1 MRFRLEDARAFTAW
15 SGDHHPPPVEHGR
28 VAHGAPDAAVVR
40 GIHTVIDVLRI
51 LGDAGIQGP
60 LAALEAEFRGQIL
73 ADEDYDLAIT
83 PGGSP
88 ITVRVAAGD
97 RAALTLSATTGASP
111 ARDDVDASW
120 TRNATTTQRTVAASL
135 DVSDLLEGAT
145 LVGTF
150 DVGAPPHA
158 WAERG
163 PATPGQ
169 LRVLALCSYVAGM
182 EVPGCRGLLT
192 RLAVTFARDA
202 DLRPLVYRIRVL
214 GVDRAFRM
222 VRLAIDVATQDG
234 VVVAQGELQSYVRFS
249 PRLTDLDGL
258 AHSVTPPTDA
268 TRGRV
273 ALVCGGSRGLGASLA
288 AALAL
293 RGYKV
298 YASHRSSPTDAA
310 PFRQSLETKGLD
322 VEFIQGDAGDPRWC
336 SWTLNTIL
344 ERHGRLD
351 VLVLNACAAP
361 PSVPLR
367 PDAWDIFEEYG
378 RANLRLVQLPLT
390 TMLPALRETGGTV
403 VAISSAVVGDRAPL
417 SGASRSLKLAVEGLM
432 QSAAAEYPDLRCIVA
447 RPGRLQTAINDT
459 PTRVVGALP
468 PEWVAAAVVN
478 RIAATEPGDVD
489 VLSAFAEPDVSLS
502 PSDAG
507 AVEPDFVM
515 PVAAS
520 FTVDPILRPLGFWF
534 EQLGVRGD
542 SPLAPYGQI
551 IQTLLDPRSVFGR
564 NTRGVNVVFLRVH
577 DWLREL
583 PPEQRHTPDA
593 LSSYLDD
600 TAAELERAVIAHR
613 QTAKADTLLVLCP
626 GGDVPPAVA
635 ALLARTEQ
643 RIVRVAKG
651 VSGLSV
657 VVAEDLHERYGV
669 RAEDVAD
676 TVRDHMAHVP
686 YRDGYFHVLA
696 TLAVRHASRRLL
708 PLRKVIV
715 VDCDNTLWR
724 GVVGEVGPDGVAFDP
739 PHLAL
744 HATLQD
750 LVRSGVL
757 LCLCSKNEESDVWE
771 VFDTRPDF
779 TLKRDAIVAAAINWL
794 PKSQNIR
801 TLAARL
807 NLGLD
812 SFIFLDDNP
821 VECAEV
827 RAGCPEVLTLQWPQ
841 DADDAARLLSH
852 TWELDAREA
861 TLEDL
866 RRTAMYQEEFK
877 RQELRDQTLTFQDFL
892 DNLQLVVDIAPMSDD
907 DLKRSSQLTLRT
919 NQFNFTTKRRNEAE
933 LLSLRSDGSHE
944 IFTVRVRDRFGDY
957 GLVGL
962 LVVAE
967 GDGHVLVDTFL
978 LSCRVLGRGVEHRMA
993 AAVARRALDS
1003 GRSFVRMRVETTKK
1017 NKPARDF
1024 LLSILPNGVHDVT
1037 DAHVDVALDASWL
1050 ATLTFEAS
1058 DAPVPVDD
1066 AEAAKGA
1073 TAVAS
1078 TPGRAF
1084 NPRQR
1089 EAQIARTAALA
1100 TLGDLCR
1107 AIDGEGTP
1115 AAAPPRLEDVAL
1127 AVYDAFAHA
1136 LQMSAARVREV
1147 NSIEALGCDSFKIVE
1162 ISVSLIE
1169 RFPNL
1174 PSTLLFEHRTV
1185 SEIIDEIARRA
1196 STALTTTRGPG
1207 PSLGDAPIHDIAVV
1221 GLHLR
1226 CAGARSAD
1234 ELWALLSEGRS
1245 AVTAVPTDRPHFV
1258 RPLQDRRP
1266 HWGALVDDLDG
1277 FDAEFFG
1284 VSPREAE
1291 SMDPQLRVF
1300 LEVAWGALEDAGN
1313 AGRYADPHTGVFVGV
1328 MYGDYVHRAN
1338 RLAQAAQNPY
1348 RSWEGFSIAN
1358 RLSQV
1363 LGFDGPSLAVDT
1375 ACSSSG
1381 TALHLACRAI
1391 ADGDCRTAI
1400 VGGVNAILD
1409 PDRFVQLGILGILSH
1424 TGRCQAFGA
1433 DADGTVLGEGVGVVV
1448 LRSLAEAQ
1456 ARGDRIY
1463 GVIKGTGLSTG
1474 AGTVGFTAPH
1484 PRAQSDAIRRALQVA
1499 AVDPRTI
1506 SYVETHGT
1514 GTALGDPIEVR
1525 GLTLAYDDRTL
1536 WSARVRGEA
1545 HIRLGS
1551 IKPNI
1556 GHLEAGAGVM
1566 GLIKLMLQLERRQL
1580 LPSLTS
1586 PALNPQIPF
1595 AQLPFDVQRS
1605 LEAWEAPV
1613 FEVDGVATPMPRRA
1627 GLNSF
1632 GVGGANAHAIVEE
1645 APGAQPRAVV
1655 SSPTNERPLHVLAVS
1670 AKSHA
1675 SLLANA
1681 AGLARLLGGPSSPT
1695 LADVAYTANTL
1706 REHFEHRLAVI
1717 ATDAP
1722 AAAALLA
1729 EAGAVP
1735 SATGVFRGTVVD
1747 RPKVAFLFT
1756 GQGAQ
1761 YPGMGRELYDT
1772 QPTFRRVLD
1781 ECASAL
1787 EGTLDVPLLD
1797 VMFATAGSPAAPLIH
1812 RTAYTQPALFALEYA
1827 MGELLRE
1834 WGVKPDVVIGHSVGE
1849 IAALAWAGALPLG
1862 EAIALVAARG
1872 RLMEGLPDGGQMCSI
1887 MTTEARVTEA
1897 LNGID
1902 GVCIAAVNGPT
1913 QVVVAGDGSAVTT
1926 LAARFAAQGVR
1937 TQTLTVSHAFHS
1949 HLMDPMTAEFA
1960 NLAARIPFTRTRVP
1974 VVSCV
1979 TGSVLVDEY
1988 AAPEYWVRQVR
1999 DPVRFV
2005 TGMDVLRDTGI
2016 TAFIETGPHAVLLA
2030 MGRHCLGDDAGD
2042 RLWLP
2047 SLRRDA
2053 SAWTTLTGALAQL
2066 HVAGAAIDWTAFD
2079 TPFARARVPLP
2090 TYAFTHKS
2098 YWLRAGGVPSDTVD
2112 DAQQPAAITPGAR
2125 AARSLTTYRFAWHR
2139 SPRTAPS
2146 RPSDRQHIVVL
2157 ADENGLGAVL
2167 ADALRSRGAHATVL
2181 HHGHA
2186 LGGGLVVDAADRL
2199 VLARVWDTL
2208 ASAKPAPTGLVWLWG
2223 VTASSRDAS
2232 SADDVRAAR
2241 HQLFDRLTPLVASL
2255 AQSPFATTP
2264 LTLVTRGGAAVDA
2277 DGTEPTGVDIIQS
2290 MVWGF
2295 ARTIA
2300 LEHPGLWGGIVD
2312 LPADSAPAFGASL
2325 ADEVLA
2331 RDDEDQ
2337 VALRG
2342 SERLVP
2348 RLTAFE
2354 PAGGASITLSPD
2366 GVYIVT
2372 GGLGALGLRV
2382 AQWMA
2387 ARSARHILLTSRR
2400 GVQTAHARAAIGALE
2415 ARGVRVRVVSADIA
2429 SADDVTTVMRVATEH
2444 GAAVRGIVHAAGA
2457 DLVAPM
2463 TETTRAQFDAVA
2475 APKVEGTWLL
2485 AESGRRATLD
2495 FFLCFSSIAAV
2506 LGSAGRAAY
2515 AAANAAEDALPFA
2528 QPREHGLVSTIA
2540 WGPWAGGGMAD
2551 QQSLRD
2557 LAAIG
2562 NHGLDPDAAIAAM
2575 EGVLARRVPHA
2586 TVADIDWSRFKPVY
2600 EARRPRPLVAHV
2612 SSPAS
2617 ATSGAPSLAP
2627 GSAWG
2632 ALLTNE
2638 PLERR
2643 REVLTSLLAMEVA
2656 RTLGLRSGADVPAD
2670 KTFHQ
2675 MGMDSLLAVQFG
2687 AKLEAHLGFRS
2698 TSLVF
2703 DYPRLADLT
2712 AHVLERVSSGPA
2724 SGEAPARSIA
2734 ARGVA
2739 DASSEWMQV
2748 LAETPTDQRPA
2759 RLEALLRKEIADTLG
2774 FANAAAVDES
2784 KTFSHLGMDS
2794 LLAVQFAARLERRL
2808 GVRRPSV
2815 VFDYPTL
2822 PQLAAYLLGEV
2833 DVVEAPS
2840 TRGLVRFTSDM
2851 ETEVLAFQ
2859 RDTFTYRRP
2868 ELIAP
2873 RWRWM
2878 FKESAARLG
2887 LEPRV
2892 WLFRDTH
2899 HIVAHHGALPVR
2911 LKAGAEVLT
2920 TAWWVDTKVRDEYQS
2935 EAIGPRLVL
2944 RGNDDLDFSLSLGQT
2959 KQMRDILLLV
2969 GHVQVA
2975 PLETAQ
2981 LLLEPHTVLSAKMS
2995 APAAMAAAIGLQAS
3009 SAVLSVLRTKIR
3021 GEVAHVTRFDA
3032 RHDELWRQ
3040 AARDLPCAVVR
3051 DASYLNWKYV
3061 EQPGQHFTRLEIVED
3076 GRTKG
3081 VVVLM
3086 FRKRDDVYPYDRA
3099 FIVDLVAPFSDKAVV
3114 NQLIGVAIDAASEHG
3129 AATLTCLHIGSALTR
3144 ALRRHGFM
3152 IRDPQRY
3159 LLVYPGSLVGEARD
3173 VVLDGRSWYVTHG
3186 DSDIDRP

>member
-1 MRFRLEDARAFTAW
+1 
-15 SGDHHPPPVEHGR
+15 
-28 VAHGAPDAAVVR
+28 
-40 GIHTVIDVLRI
+40 
-51 LGDAGIQGP
+51 
-60 LAALEAEFRGQIL
+60 
-73 ADEDYDLAIT
+73 
-83 PGGSP
+83 
-88 ITVRVAAGD
+88 
-97 RAALTLSATTGASP
+97 
-111 ARDDVDASW
+111 
-120 TRNATTTQRTVAASL
+120 
-135 DVSDLLEGAT
+135 
-145 LVGTF
+145 
-150 DVGAPPHA
+150 
-158 WAERG
+158 
-163 PATPGQ
+163 
-169 LRVLALCSYVAGM
+169 
-182 EVPGCRGLLT
+182 
-192 RLAVTFARDA
+192 
-202 DLRPLVYRIRVL
+202 
-214 GVDRAFRM
+214 
-222 VRLAIDVATQDG
+222 
-234 VVVAQGELQSYVRFS
+234 
-249 PRLTDLDGL
+249 
-258 AHSVTPPTDA
+258 
-268 TRGRV
+268 
-273 ALVCGGSRGLGASLA
+273 
-288 AALAL
+288 
-293 RGYKV
+293 
-298 YASHRSSPTDAA
+298 
-310 PFRQSLETKGLD
+310 
-322 VEFIQGDAGDPRWC
+322 
-336 SWTLNTIL
+336 
-344 ERHGRLD
+344 
-351 VLVLNACAAP
+351 
-361 PSVPLR
+361 
-367 PDAWDIFEEYG
+367 
-378 RANLRLVQLPLT
+378 
-390 TMLPALRETGGTV
+390 MLPALSETAGTV
-403 VAISSAVVGDRAPL
+403 VAVSSAVVAERTPL

-432 QSAAAEYPDLRCIVA
+432 ESAAAEFPGLRYVVA
-447 RPGRLQTAINDT
+447 RPGRLHTATNDT
-459 PTRVVGALP
+459 PTRVVGAMP
-468 PEWVAAAVVN
+468 PEWVAATVVN
-478 RIAATEPGDVD
+478 RIPATEPGAVE
-489 VLSAFAEPDVSLS
+489 VLSAFAEPDVSLT
-502 PSDAG
+502 PSEAG
-507 AVEPDFVM
+507 AAEPDFVM
-515 PVAAS
+515 PIAAS
-520 FTVDPILRPLGFWF
+520 FTVDPIVRPLAFWF
-534 EQLGVRGD
+534 DQLGVRGD
-542 SPLAPYGQI
+542 APLAPYGQI

-583 PPEQRHTPDA
+583 PREQWHTPDA

-600 TAAELERAVIAHR
+600 TARELEQALVAHR
-613 QTAKADTLLVLCP
+613 QTAKAETLLVICP
-626 GGDVPPAVA
+626 RGDVPPAVA
-635 ALLARTEQ
+635 ALLSRTEQ
-643 RIVRVAKG
+643 RIVRAAKG
-651 VSGLSV
+651 LSGVGV
-657 VVAEDLHERYGV
+657 VVAEELHDLYDV
-669 RAEDVAD
+669 RADDVAD
-676 TVRDHMAHVP
+676 SVRDHMAHVP
-686 YRDGYFHVLA
+686 YRDAYFHLLA
-696 TLAVRHASRRLL
+696 TIAARHASRRLL
-708 PLRKVIV
+708 PLRKVVV

-724 GVVGEVGPDGVAFDP
+724 GVVGEVGTEGIAFDP

-744 HATLQD
+744 HATLQR
-750 LVRSGVL
+750 LVASGVL

-779 TLKRDAIVAAAINWL
+779 TLKRDAIVAATINWL
-794 PKSQNIR
+794 PKSHNIR
-801 TLAARL
+801 SLAARL

-841 DADDAARLLSH
+841 DADHAARLLSH
-852 TWELDAREA
+852 TWELDPRDA
-861 TLEDL
+861 TQEDL
-866 RRTAMYQEEFK
+866 RRTAMYKEEFK

-919 NQFNFTTKRRNEAE
+919 NQFNFTTMRRSETE
-933 LLSLRSDGSHE
+933 LLSLRGDGVHE

-962 LVVAE
+962 LVLAQ
-967 GDGHVLVDTFL
+967 GDDHLLVDTFL

-993 AAVARRALDS
+993 ALIARRALDA
-1003 GRSFVRMRVETTKK
+1003 GRSLVRMRIDATKK

-1024 LLSILPNGVHDVT
+1024 LLSILPKGDHDVT
-1037 DAHVDVALDASWL
+1037 DAHIDARLDASWL
-1050 ATLTFEAS
+1050 TTLTFEPS
-1058 DAPVPVDD
+1058 EAPVPVDEAD
-1066 AEAAKGA
+1066 AAKGA
-1073 TAVAS
+1073 TAAS
-1078 TPGRAF
+1078 SAQGRAF

-1089 EAQIARTAALA
+1089 ETQIARTAALA
-1100 TLGDLCR
+1100 TIGDLRR
-1107 AIDGEGTP
+1107 AIDGESTP
-1115 AAAPPRLEDVAL
+1115 AVAAPRLEDVAA
-1127 AVYDAFAHA
+1127 AVYDAFASA
-1136 LQMSAARVREV
+1136 LQISSARVREV

-1162 ISVSLIE
+1162 ISVNLIE

-1185 SEIIDEIARRA
+1185 SEIIDQIAQRA
-1196 STALTTTRGPG
+1196 STALSTARGHG
-1207 PSLGDAPIHDIAVV
+1207 HSDGDAPIRDIAVV

-1226 CAGARSAD
+1226 CAGAHSAD
-1234 ELWALLSEGRS
+1234 ELWTLLSEGRS
-1245 AVTAVPTDRPHFV
+1245 AVTAVPTDRQYFV
-1258 RPLQDRRP
+1258 RTLHDRRP

-1291 SMDPQLRVF
+1291 SMDPQLRLF

-1363 LGFDGPSLAVDT
+1363 LGFDGPSLAIDT

-1381 TALHLACRAI
+1381 TALHLACRAL
-1391 ADGDCRTAI
+1391 ADGDCRTAV
-1400 VGGVNAILD
+1400 VGGVNAIID
-1409 PDRFVQLGILGILSH
+1409 PDRFVQLGILGILSL
-1424 TGRCQAFGA
+1424 TGHCQAFGA

-1448 LRSLAEAQ
+1448 LRTLAEAQ

-1484 PRAQSDAIRRALQVA
+1484 PRAQSEAIRRALLSA

-1536 WSARVRGEA
+1536 WNARVKGEA

-1566 GLIKLMLQLERRQL
+1566 GLIKLMLQLDRRQL

-1586 PALNPQIPF
+1586 TALNPQIPF
-1595 AQLPFDVQRS
+1595 AQLPFDVQRC
-1605 LEAWEAPV
+1605 LEPWEAPV

-1645 APGAQPRAVV
+1645 APRAAQAPGEV
-1655 SSPTNERPLHVLAVS
+1655 SSNADGRPLHVLTVS

-1675 SLLANA
+1675 SMLANA
-1681 AGLARLLGGPSSPT
+1681 TALARLLGGPSSPR
-1695 LADVAYTANTL
+1695 LEDVAFTANTL
-1706 REHFEHRLAVI
+1706 REHFEHRLAVV
-1717 ATDAP
+1717 ATDASS
-1722 AAAALLA
+1722 AAPLLN
-1729 EAGAVP
+1729 EAGATALP
-1735 SATGVFRGTVVD
+1735 TGVFRSTSLG

-1781 ECASAL
+1781 ECAAAL

-1797 VMFATAGSPAAPLIH
+1797 VMFATPGSPAAALIH
-1812 RTAYTQPALFALEYA
+1812 RTAYTQPALFAVEYA
-1827 MGELLRE
+1827 MGELLHA
-1834 WGVKPDVVIGHSVGE
+1834 WGVKPDMVIGHSVGE
-1849 IAALAWAGALPLG
+1849 IAALAWAGALPLRD
-1862 EAIALVAARG
+1862 ALALVAARG
-1872 RLMEGLPDGGQMCSI
+1872 RLMDALPEGGQMCSI
-1887 MTTEARVTEA
+1887 MTTEARVGEA
-1897 LNGID
+1897 LKGID
-1902 GVCIAAVNGPT
+1902 GVSLAAVNGPSHI
-1913 QVVVAGDGSAVTT
+1913 VVAGDGSAIKDF
-1926 LAARFAAQGVR
+1926 AARFAEQGVR
-1937 TQTLTVSHAFHS
+1937 TQALTVSHAFHS

-1960 NLAARIPFTRTRVP
+1960 AFATRLTFTSPRVP

-1988 AAPEYWVRQVR
+1988 TTPEYWVRQVR
-1999 DPVRFV
+1999 DTVRFV
-2005 TGMDVLRDTGI
+2005 AGMDLLRDAGI
-2016 TAFIETGPHAVLLA
+2016 TALVETGPHPVLLG

-2053 SAWTTLTGALAQL
+2053 GAWTTLTGAVAQL
-2066 HVAGAAIDWTAFD
+2066 HVAGAAIDWAAFD
-2079 TPFARARVPLP
+2079 GPFVRTRVPLP
-2090 TYAFTHKS
+2090 AYAFTHKS
-2098 YWLRAGGVPSDTVD
+2098 YWLRAAGAPGEDVD
-2112 DAQQPAAITPGAR
+2112 DEPRPGAIAPGAR
-2125 AARSLTTYRFAWHR
+2125 ATRDLTAYRLVWRRAARPAASK
-2139 SPRTAPS
+2139 PV
-2146 RPSDRQHIVVL
+2146 DRQHVVVL
-2157 ADENGLGAVL
+2157 ADEEGLG
-2167 ADALRSRGAHATVL
+2167 DALAEALRNRGAHATVL

-2186 LGGGLVVDAADRL
+2186 LVDGLVVDATSRVA
-2199 VLARVWDTL
+2199 LARVWNAL
-2208 ASAKPAPTGLVWLWG
+2208 AADKAAPTALVWLWG
-2223 VTASSRDAS
+2223 LSASSRGAS
-2232 SADDVRAAR
+2232 SVDDVRAAR
-2241 HQLFDRLTPLVASL
+2241 QQLFDRLTSVVGSL
-2255 AQSPFATTP
+2255 AASPISSAP
-2264 LTLVTRGGAAVDA
+2264 LSLVTRGGAAVEA
-2277 DGTEPTGVDIIQS
+2277 DGTAPTDVDMIQS

-2312 LPADSAPAFGASL
+2312 LPADSTPGFSATL
-2325 ADEVLA
+2325 ADEVLT
-2331 RDDEDQ
+2331 RGDEDQ

-2342 SERLVP
+2342 PDRLVP
-2348 RLTAFE
+2348 RLTALE
-2354 PAGGASITLSPD
+2354 HSGLASITLSRD

-2387 ARSARHILLTSRR
+2387 ARGARHIVLTSRR
-2400 GVQTAHARAAIGALE
+2400 GARTPQLTAAIGALE
-2415 ARGVRVRVVSADIA
+2415 ARGARVRVITADIG
-2429 SADDVTTVMRVATEH
+2429 SADDVATLMRVASEH
-2444 GAAVRGIVHAAGA
+2444 GASLRGIVHAAGA

-2463 TETTRAQFDAVA
+2463 AETTREQFDAVA
-2475 APKVEGTWLL
+2475 AAKVEGTWLL
-2485 AESGRRATLD
+2485 AEASRHAPLD
-2495 FFLCFSSIAAV
+2495 FFVCFSSVAAV

-2515 AAANAAEDALPFA
+2515 AAANAAEDALPYMR
-2528 QPREHGLVSTIA
+2528 PRDRGIVTTIA

-2551 QQSLRD
+2551 AQSLRE

-2575 EGVLARRVPHA
+2575 EAILARRVPHA
-2586 TVADIDWSRFKPVY
+2586 TVIDIDWNRFKPVY
-2600 EARRPRPLVAHV
+2600 EARRPRPLVADV
-2612 SSPAS
+2612 SSPSAS
-2617 ATSGAPSLAP
+2617 AMSGPQTNAPA
-2627 GSAWG
+2627 SAWG
-2632 ALLTNE
+2632 AMLASE
-2638 PLERR
+2638 PSERR
-2643 REVLTSLLAMEVA
+2643 RDVLTSLLAQEIA
-2656 RTLGLRSGADVPAD
+2656 STLGLRGGEGVPTD
-2670 KTFHQ
+2670 KTFQQ

-2687 AKLEAHLGFRS
+2687 VKLETHLGFRS

-2703 DYPRLADLT
+2703 DYPRLSDLT
-2712 AHVLERVSSGPA
+2712 THVLERLGPTLA
-2724 SGEAPARSIA
+2724 SGEPQAPSAPAR
-2734 ARGVA
+2734 GVS
-2739 DASSEWMQV
+2739 DASSEWMQA
-2748 LAETPTDQRPA
+2748 LAATPADQRA
-2759 RLEALLRKEIADTLG
+2759 TRLEALLKDEIAHTLG
-2774 FANAAAVDES
+2774 FANSAAIDES
-2784 KTFSHLGMDS
+2784 KTFSQLGMDS

-2815 VFDYPTL
+2815 VFDHPTL

-2840 TRGLVRFTSDM
+2840 THGLIRFTADM
-2851 ETEVLAFQ
+2851 EADVLAFQ
-2859 RDTFTYRRP
+2859 QEAFTYRRP

-2887 LEPRV
+2887 LGPRV
-2892 WLFRDTH
+2892 WLFRDADR
-2899 HIVAHHGALPVR
+2899 IVAHHGALPVR
-2911 LKAGAEVLT
+2911 LKAGDVELT

-2935 EAIGPRLVL
+2935 EALGPRLVL
-2944 RGNDDLDFSLSLGQT
+2944 RGNDDLDFGLSLGQT

-2981 LLLEPHTVLSAKMS
+2981 LLIEPHTVLSAKMS

-3021 GEVAHVTRFDA
+3021 GAVAHVTAFGA

-3040 AARDLPCAVVR
+3040 AAKDLPCAVIR

-3061 EQPGQHFTRLEIVED
+3061 AQPGQQFTRLEIVED

-3099 FIVDLVAPFSDKAVV
+3099 FIVDLIAPFSDKAVV
-3114 NQLIGVAIDAASEHG
+3114 NQLIGVAIDTASEHG

-3144 ALRRHGFM
+3144 ALRRNGFM
-3152 IRDPQRY
+3152 IRDPQRF
-3159 LLVYPGSLVGEARD
+3159 LLVYPGSLSGDARD